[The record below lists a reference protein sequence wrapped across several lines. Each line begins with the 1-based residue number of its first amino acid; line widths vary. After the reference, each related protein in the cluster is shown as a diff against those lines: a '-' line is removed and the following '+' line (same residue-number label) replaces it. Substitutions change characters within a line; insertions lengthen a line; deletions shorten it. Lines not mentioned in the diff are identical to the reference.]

1 MTWQSWKM
9 RTRVNRVTTNLS
21 MIIVLLLDDENI
33 WRLNGSNFCLINNN
47 IDLKQ
52 INCDKSFLKKF
63 LKIILSSINGS

>member
-1 MTWQSWKM
+1 M

-52 INCDKSFLKKF
+52 INCDKSFLKKI
-63 LKIILSSINGS
+63 LKIILSSINGF